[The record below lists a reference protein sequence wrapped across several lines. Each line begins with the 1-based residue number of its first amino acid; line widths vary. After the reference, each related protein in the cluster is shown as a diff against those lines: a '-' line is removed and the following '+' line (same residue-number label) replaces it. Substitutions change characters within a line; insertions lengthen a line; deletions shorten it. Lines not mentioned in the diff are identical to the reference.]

1 MNSMLGI
8 GEKCR
13 RVLEREREEMD
24 REWNGRPFIGGER
37 EWDGGRE
44 NQIRSEILFLT
55 RIAWLTRN
63 CCILTQYSKTKRV
76 RDTQRSENCDR
87 SRSLRSNPMHACHI

>member
-8 GEKCR
+8 GEK
-13 RVLEREREEMD
+13 EEMD

-37 EWDGGRE
+37 ERMGWRE
-44 NQIRSEILFLT
+44 EESNPIRNTVLFPT

-63 CCILTQYSKTKRV
+63 CCILTQYSKMKRV
-76 RDTQRSENCDR
+76 RDTQRSENCDQ
-87 SRSLRSNPMHACHI
+87 SVKKLSLRSNPMHACHI